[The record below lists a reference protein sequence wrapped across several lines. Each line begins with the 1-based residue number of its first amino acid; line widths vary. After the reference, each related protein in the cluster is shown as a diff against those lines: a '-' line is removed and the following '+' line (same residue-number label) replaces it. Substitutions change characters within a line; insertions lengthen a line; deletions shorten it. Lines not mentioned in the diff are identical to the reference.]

1 MSLLGFRPVDDY
13 LERPQARLAYN
24 VDGDGD
30 RAPVVV
36 THSFL
41 ASRHLED
48 SIGIFDWSPVRA
60 GGHRLIRFDA
70 RGHGESSGTP
80 DEQAYRWPALADDL
94 LAVLDAAEP
103 TGAPVDAIAE
113 STGCGTLLWAAMR
126 TPERFRRLVLVIPP
140 TIGEERREQAQIY
153 LAGASLI
160 ELRGAEAW
168 KRLVDNFPPVP
179 LLDEGGWA
187 RARSVPVSLE
197 LLPSVLRGA
206 AESDIPAE
214 ELLSVLQQPTLVL
227 AWRSD
232 PNHPDSSARHL
243 ADALPH
249 ATVEIAEEP
258 DDVRGWGERVAR
270 FLAEA

>member
-1 MSLLGFRPVDDY
+1 MDEY

-30 RAPVVV
+30 RTPAVVA
-36 THSFL
+36 HSFL

-48 SIGIFDWSPVRA
+48 TIGIFDWRPVRA
-60 GGHRLIRFDA
+60 DGHRLIRFDS
-70 RGHGESSGTP
+70 RGHGESSGVA
-80 DEQAYRWPALADDL
+80 DEEGYRWAALADDL

-113 STGCGTLLWAAMR
+113 STGCGTLLWAAVR
-126 TPERFRRLVLVIPP
+126 KPERFRRLVLVIPP
-140 TIGEERREQAQIY
+140 TIGEARHEQAQIY

-179 LLDEGGWA
+179 LLDQGGWA

-206 AESDIPAE
+206 AASDMPSDEQLA
-214 ELLSVLQQPTLVL
+214 VLQHPALVL

-232 PNHPDSSARHL
+232 PNHPDTSATHL
-243 ADALPH
+243 AEALPH
-249 ATVEIAEEP
+249 GTVEIAEEP
-258 DDVRGWGERVAR
+258 DDVRGWGDRVAR
-270 FLAEA
+270 FLAED

>member
-1 MSLLGFRPVDDY
+1 VDEY

-30 RAPVVV
+30 GTPVVV
-36 THSFL
+36 AHSFL
-41 ASRHLED
+41 ASRQLED
-48 SIGIFDWSPVRA
+48 TLGIFDWRPVRA
-60 GGHRLIRFDA
+60 VGHRLIRFDS
-70 RGHGESSGTP
+70 RGHGESSGRA
-80 DEQAYRWPALADDL
+80 DEQDYRWPALADDL

-103 TGAPVDAIAE
+103 TGAPVDAIGE
-113 STGCGTLLWAAMR
+113 STGCGSLLWAVVRA
-126 TPERFRRLVLVIPP
+126 PERFRRLVLVIPP
-140 TIGEERREQAQIY
+140 TIGDERQEQAQIY

-168 KRLVDNFPPVP
+168 SRLVDNFPPVP
-179 LLDEGGWA
+179 LLDQGGWA

-206 AESDIPAE
+206 AASDMPADE
-214 ELLSVLQQPTLVL
+214 VLATVQQPTLVL

-232 PNHPDSSARHL
+232 PNHPDASATHL
-243 ADALPH
+243 ADVLPH
-249 ATVEIAEEP
+249 SEVEIAEQP

-270 FLAEA
+270 FLAED